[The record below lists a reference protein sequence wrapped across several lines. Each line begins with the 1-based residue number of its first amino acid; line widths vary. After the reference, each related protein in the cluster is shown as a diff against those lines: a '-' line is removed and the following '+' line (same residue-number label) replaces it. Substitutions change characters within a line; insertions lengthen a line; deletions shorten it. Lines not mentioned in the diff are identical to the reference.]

1 MIYLRAEYQD
11 NFKVNLVL
19 SKLRLVSIDT
29 ENSKKPKKE
38 ITLLHLELLVVT
50 IGVCAANFVTRE
62 LKIPSL
68 KTTIWTDSTGVLYW
82 LRTGKPL
89 SLFVDNCV
97 KEIQRQGDL
106 FYYVPSGENPA
117 DFPTRGLTVP
127 EIEQSRL
134 WWSGPEWLMSSRDSW
149 PKWQPP
155 QPVLQDVEAETKTGR
170 VLYECSNVVTHGKQD
185 EKLSVCGLDETK
197 YSTLRKLLRVIC
209 YCLKFVK
216 K

>member
-1 MIYLRAEYQD
+1 M
-11 NFKVNLVL
+11 
-19 SKLRLVSIDT
+19 
-29 ENSKKPKKE
+29 
-38 ITLLHLELLVVT
+38 
-50 IGVCAANFVTRE
+50 
-62 LKIPSL
+62 
-68 KTTIWTDSTGVLYW
+68 
-82 LRTGKPL
+82 
-89 SLFVDNCV
+89 

-117 DFPTRGLTVP
+117 DFPTRGLTAP

-134 WWSGPEWLMSSRDSW
+134 WWSGPEWLMSSCNSW

-155 QPVLQDVEAETKTGR
+155 QLVLQDVETETKTGR

-185 EKLSVCGLDETK
+185 EKLSVYGLDETK
-197 YSTLRKLLRVIC
+197 HSTLRKLLRVIC